1 MESALYHTQT
11 QNQNNSSD
19 SDVLVYLLEL
29 AVGETP
35 SPILEQELDDK
46 GMGDA
51 LTSEVARA
59 ASVPVSLARSQRR

>member
-35 SPILEQELDDK
+35 SPNLEQELDDK
-46 GMGDA
+46 GMGDEWKHA
-51 LTSEVARA
+51 DS
-59 ASVPVSLARSQRR
+59 SLICGS